1 MSKLRRKY
9 ELENRIEQY
18 ITDINKEISTLE
30 SEFTFISEED
40 GEIKS
45 RVCYSEPIIGSAC
58 VRLKFYDSFLLE
70 GEELDRFFA
79 YIDNIRNE
87 IKGLKN
93 S

>member
-45 RVCYSEPIIGSAC
+45 RVFYDPSMFSGVE
-58 VRLKFYDSFLLE
+58 LKFYDSFLLD

>member
-18 ITDINKEISTLE
+18 ITEINKEISTLE

-45 RVCYSEPIIGSAC
+45 RVFYEPSLYIENT
-58 VRLKFYDSFLLE
+58 VRVKFYDSFVLE
-70 GEELDRFFA
+70 GEELDRFFS